1 MDLKR
6 NSMNLFEL
14 HDYIEKLEARI
25 EALEKIVLKKKEDV
39 TSFKAKPPFYYH
51 KRLKSNND

>member
-14 HDYIEKLEARI
+14 YDYIEELEARI
-25 EALEKIVLKKKEDV
+25 EVLEELVLKKKEAV
-39 TSFKAKPPFYYH
+39 SSFKEKPPFYYH
-51 KRLKSNND
+51 KRSESDND